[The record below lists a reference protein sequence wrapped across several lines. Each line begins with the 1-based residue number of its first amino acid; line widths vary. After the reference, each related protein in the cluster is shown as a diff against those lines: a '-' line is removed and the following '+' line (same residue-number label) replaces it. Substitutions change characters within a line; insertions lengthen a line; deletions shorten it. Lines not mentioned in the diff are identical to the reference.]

1 MISNQQ
7 HTNHPAIHVSDAQ
20 SAKNRICGG
29 VLGELEITHVK
40 SLQGGT
46 SGALQQEISELELFN
61 ALPSSPV
68 NTVLGWK
75 QNND

>member
-46 SGALQQEISELELFN
+46 SGALQQEISELEHVQCTSFKPRQHG
-61 ALPSSPV
+61 ARMEA
-68 NTVLGWK
+68 K
-75 QNND
+75 Q